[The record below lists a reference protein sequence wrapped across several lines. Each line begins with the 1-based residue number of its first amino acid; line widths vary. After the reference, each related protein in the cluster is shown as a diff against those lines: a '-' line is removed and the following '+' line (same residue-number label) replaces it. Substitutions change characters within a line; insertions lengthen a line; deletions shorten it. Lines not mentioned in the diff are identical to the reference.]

1 MPRDASNTNF
11 PRSFAFRLTKADGER
26 LNTVAAAAGTK
37 PGEWA
42 RQVVSAAL
50 GIAYE
55 RRSVRRRV
63 AHADLLRKLLGEL
76 GKQGNNLNQATA
88 RLNAERSVDAA
99 AARHAIEAIRA
110 GQASVVAAILKAL
123 GGTDQ
128 P

>member
-1 MPRDASNTNF
+1 MPREVVNNF
-11 PRSFAFRLTKADGER
+11 PRSFAFRLTEEDGNR
-26 LNTVAAAAGTK
+26 LDAMASAAGTT

-42 RQVVSAAL
+42 RQTISAAL
-50 GIAYE
+50 GVAYVK
-55 RRSVRRRV
+55 RSVRRRV

-76 GKQGNNLNQATA
+76 GKQGSNLNQATA
-88 RLNAERSVDAA
+88 RLNAEWSVDAA

-110 GQASVVAAILKAL
+110 GQASVVEAILKAL